1 MKITLVFRVTE
12 DVQVV
17 EADRVAVEAKG
28 VEVEAERVE
37 VEAKRVEVD
46 GGRAA
51 AVSVACE
58 RRMRLRRHEIVEA
71 RPVGSGRRRAAT
83 AA

>member
-17 EADRVAVEAKG
+17 EAERVAVEAEG
-28 VEVEAERVE
+28 VEVEAERV
-37 VEAKRVEVD
+37 KVD

-58 RRMRLRRHEIVEA
+58 RRMRLR
-71 RPVGSGRRRAAT
+71 P
-83 AA
+83 

>member
-17 EADRVAVEAKG
+17 EAERVAVEAEG
-28 VEVEAERVE
+28 VEVEAERV
-37 VEAKRVEVD
+37 KVD

-71 RPVGSGRRRAAT
+71 RPVGPGRRRAAT